1 MESSNSP
8 QSLHKPEI
16 NMLNSA
22 PPAEK
27 IEYATET
34 DIKKIVSLPNLKCY
48 HKRLSCF
55 NTVSLNNLFVWST
68 VVSLTVFS
76 L

>member
-22 PPAEK
+22 LLLKKKEC
-27 IEYATET
+27 ATEI
-34 DIKKIVSLPNLKCY
+34 DIKKIVSLPNFKCY

-55 NTVSLNNLFVWST
+55 NTVSLNNLFVQST
-68 VVSLTVFS
+68 VVSLTVFI